1 MFQIWPEPGSS
12 TEWYQ
17 KIPILFK
24 ESCTWCATSVFL
36 LHFSGSQEKQHYQL
50 VFCVEPRF
58 EMKCFAPRTPWRIHG
73 TCITYLPPFKHM
85 AIFSIFF
92 VKFQVILPSHRIHW
106 TGTFIYLLISNK
118 DQPFMKVNI
127 QASLGAGLDNGNS
140 TSDSLAFLHSQNS
153 CTISHVIGLAG
164 SGKCRILKGHTDPRH
179 PNTEHEMVNW
189 TPTPHG
195 KHQSSIR
202 YHWMSSDRD
211 PWSIIPGPWKW
222 LGSPPFL
229 RHGPTTLFRGLT
241 ITIVASCFNS
251 LGWSS
256 KDHPLKKNPAI
267 SDFGVFAERISPLDS
282 LQTLGWSSKLRNK
295 KHWRPGSCFRVCCF
309 VGFVGGSESEELI
322 DSLPLFDF
330 GAEVSEKII
339 VDCRWS
345 SREVLVF
352 FLLNLLM
359 T

>member
-36 LHFSGSQEKQHYQL
+36 LHFSGSQEKQHYQR

-58 EMKCFAPRTPWRIHG
+58 EIKCFAPRTPWRIHW

-153 CTISHVIGLAG
+153 CSISHVIGLVG

-211 PWSIIPGPWKW
+211 PYLEHHPRTWKW
-222 LGSPPFL
+222 LGSPPF
-229 RHGPTTLFRGLT
+229 

-256 KDHPLKKNPAI
+256 NSIPEKNQRFPI
-267 SDFGVFAERISPLDS
+267 SGLAERQDKPFRFTK
-282 LQTLGWSSKLRNK
+282 TLGW
-295 KHWRPGSCFRVCCF
+295 
-309 VGFVGGSESEELI
+309 
-322 DSLPLFDF
+322 
-330 GAEVSEKII
+330 
-339 VDCRWS
+339 
-345 SREVLVF
+345 
-352 FLLNLLM
+352 
-359 T
+359 